1 MPIPRLILYPVYVR
15 RVWAT
20 FAMCCNRAGF
30 QGVFAQ
36 AADEDVI
43 EFIMNQVV
51 KS

>member
-1 MPIPRLILYPVYVR
+1 MPIPRLILYPVYGETG
-15 RVWAT
+15 WAT

-30 QGVFAQ
+30 ESVFAQ
-36 AADEDVI
+36 AADEEVI